1 MQNGA
6 KIILPAIYSVHS
18 TRKTRELYSAEF
30 GKLKEAVP
38 SFAPE
43 NITAGFEEAAVSAF
57 KHISREA
64 VSVHGCWFHF
74 SQAVIKRAKK
84 IGLTTPYRDG
94 STVRKCIRALTS
106 TAQRDRPRSSWSTS
120 GLDLTILT
128 ARQLLMLHLKSLRE
142 VPIELQHPPRC
153 ESTDRGHSACVAHQ

>member
-1 MQNGA
+1 M
-6 KIILPAIYSVHS
+6 I
-18 TRKTRELYSAEF
+18 AEF

-43 NITAGFEEAAVSAF
+43 NIMAGLEEAAVSAF

-74 SQAVIKRAKK
+74 SQAVIKHAKK

-94 STVRKCIRALTS
+94 VGMRHRS
-106 TAQRDRPRSSWSTS
+106 RSS
-120 GLDLTILT
+120 GM
-128 ARQLLMLHLKSLRE
+128 AGSLRT
-142 VPIELQHPPRC
+142 VNTFDARVRAGVDGRRRGALSELQKGYPQGSAVSRRHP
-153 ESTDRGHSACVAHQ
+153 Q